1 MKTEIEIKQ
10 GGITDLQRLREF
22 AKSLPKKLRN
32 TFIKNI
38 IEERNHDLY
47 TQEDI
52 EAFFIMNHW
61 DELEEIGWLVEE

>member
-47 TQEDI
+47 PQEDI

-61 DELEEIGWLVEE
+61 DELEEIGWLVEG